1 MMAVVV
7 TAAMKLCRRSY
18 PEIVYR
24 LGMRRR
30 VGESFC
36 LALAGIQG
44 GEQYLHNSQSL
55 ARPGP

>member
-30 VGESFC
+30 VGESAKC
-36 LALAGIQG
+36 SASPLAGI
-44 GEQYLHNSQSL
+44 
-55 ARPGP
+55 